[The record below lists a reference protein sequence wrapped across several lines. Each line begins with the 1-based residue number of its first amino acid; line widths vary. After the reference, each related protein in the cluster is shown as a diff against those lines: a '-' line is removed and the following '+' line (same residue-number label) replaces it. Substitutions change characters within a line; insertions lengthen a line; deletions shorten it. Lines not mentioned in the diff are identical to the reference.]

1 MELKIKNIS
10 DIEKLFKER
19 GYKTKLVPLN
29 KIQYDFPQKANAL
42 IDEFYLISDYRNF
55 QIYFI
60 KIVQP
65 PDGNSSLKRSEIR
78 NILESFYRRFPQV
91 NTLFLFTIDFKEI
104 ILVSPLRALIDSK
117 VKLILRYLFLDPI
130 NVYHTDLEVLDM
142 LKINV
147 NEQSPDIIWKKHQEA
162 FNVERVTEK
171 FFNAYKNAI
180 EFIKKEVLLPQKKA
194 ELQKCHSYAQQLLS
208 RIMFLYFIQKKG
220 WLKWRNYIPDKKYLK
235 NLWEYYKNWKKEE
248 KADCFY
254 SEWLSSLFFG
264 SFNKKQILIS
274 TILPEEIKE
283 SFTIMPFLNGGLFTE
298 NQLDEI
304 RFEIP
309 DKVFELLF
317 DIEPNDQNK
326 GFLERYNFTIR
337 EDTPLEI
344 EVAVDP
350 EMLGKVYESLIAEE
364 ERGNIGI
371 FYTPRIEIDFMC
383 RMSLIEYLATET
395 KIDKEKITDF
405 IYEPQNKINNL
416 SKDELSEIK
425 NKLDNLKIVDPAVGS
440 ASFLVGMMNIL
451 VELHTLLTKQIEG
464 KEENL
469 FALKQ
474 KIIQENLYGV
484 DVKDW
489 AVMVAELRL
498 WLSLI
503 IETEEKYMDI
513 YTKPLLPN
521 LSFKIRQGDSLVEEI
536 GGVQISLR
544 GETFKYLPNRLKS
557 KIKELIDRKNAFFS
571 GQRSANLKEIK
582 DIEKFEQDIFI
593 EIIDSK
599 IKDLTKEIENWNKR
613 IKDLNGAK
621 DVFNEEDLKA
631 KLEIE
636 ERTNQIEDLKKEK
649 EKYEELI
656 NKLKNK
662 TQKDYFLWEVDFA
675 EVFAQKGG
683 FDIVIGN

>member
-1 MELKIKNIS
+1 MTELDELNLNVP
-10 DIEKLFKER
+10 DEVFDWLFEP
-19 GYKTKLVPLN
+19 YIT
-29 KIQYDFPQKANAL
+29 
-42 IDEFYLISDYRNF
+42 
-55 QIYFI
+55 
-60 KIVQP
+60 
-65 PDGNSSLKRSEIR
+65 GN
-78 NILESFYRRFPQV
+78 
-91 NTLFLFTIDFKEI
+91 
-104 ILVSPLRALIDSK
+104 
-117 VKLILRYLFLDPI
+117 
-130 NVYHTDLEVLDM
+130 
-142 LKINV
+142 
-147 NEQSPDIIWKKHQEA
+147 
-162 FNVERVTEK
+162 
-171 FFNAYKNAI
+171 
-180 EFIKKEVLLPQKKA
+180 
-194 ELQKCHSYAQQLLS
+194 
-208 RIMFLYFIQKKG
+208 
-220 WLKWRNYIPDKKYLK
+220 DKK
-235 NLWEYYKNWKKEE
+235 
-248 KADCFY
+248 
-254 SEWLSSLFFG
+254 
-264 SFNKKQILIS
+264 
-274 TILPEEIKE
+274 
-283 SFTIMPFLNGGLFTE
+283 
-298 NQLDEI
+298 
-304 RFEIP
+304 
-309 DKVFELLF
+309 
-317 DIEPNDQNK
+317 K
-326 GFLERYNFTIR
+326 GFLEIFNFTID
-337 EDTPLEI
+337 ESLPLDI

-683 FDIVIGN
+683 FDIVIGNPPYVRQEIIAPPLENKDNYNDEEWRKIKAEYKEKLISSVKNIWKGVEKIDKKSDLYVYFYYHGLSLLKDDGIFCFINSNSWLDVGYGAGLQEFLLK